1 MENKKGI
8 YNFAKLE
15 TAEKNGKIEEYDLFQ
30 VLSDHFANMNMVYMS
45 GEFYLITAGQ
55 KMKLID
61 RDLLQNRT
69 FIYKSNYAKQ
79 FIEEYGKE
87 VFNLLTLP
95 ELISVLTRSPA
106 KIEELGEER

>member
-15 TAEKNGKIEEYDLFQ
+15 TEEQNGKIEEYDLFQ
-30 VLSDHFANMNMVYMS
+30 ILSEHFADMDMVYMD
-45 GEFYLITAGQ
+45 GEFYLITSNRQ

-61 RDLLQNRT
+61 KDLLHNRN

-95 ELISVLTRSPA
+95 ELISVLTGSPV
-106 KIEELGEER
+106 IEKDGEER

>member
-15 TAEKNGKIEEYDLFQ
+15 TEEQNGKIEEYDLFQ
-30 VLSDHFANMNMVYMS
+30 ILSEHFADMDMVYMD
-45 GEFYLITAGQ
+45 GEFYLITSNRQ

-61 RDLLQNRT
+61 RDLLHNRN

-79 FIEEYGKE
+79 FIGEYGKE

-95 ELISVLTRSPA
+95 ELISVLTGSPV
-106 KIEELGEER
+106 KELGEER

>member
-15 TAEKNGKIEEYDLFQ
+15 KAEQNGKIDEYDLFQ
-30 VLSDHFANMNMVYMS
+30 VLSDHFADMDMVYMS
-45 GEFYLITAGQ
+45 GEFYLITLNRQ

-61 RDLLQNRT
+61 RDLLQGRT

-79 FIEEYGKE
+79 FIGEYGKE

-95 ELISVLTRSPA
+95 ELISVLTGSPV
-106 KIEELGEER
+106 IEKDGEER